1 MKTRTLRPATLA
13 ALCGILTLATGLARA
28 DITIERTTTVEGVGV
43 MAFGN
48 MSGTSKP
55 TISGNKSRTDSD
67 MKMKS
72 KLVGCL
78 ARGAVG
84 PSAEIALLD
93 QDKLY
98 HLNINKK
105 EYTETTFE
113 QMRER
118 LQKASDQLNS
128 TDERKQ
134 PAAVDQSKC
143 EWMPARADVKKTG
156 EKAQFGGYDSERV
169 VITAAQPCKDKETG
183 SICEVALVLDN
194 WMSTS
199 FTESA
204 EVQRYYQA
212 YAAKMGLDPS
222 GSQDV
227 SQRAKA
233 LFSQYKGIWAEIA
246 GKMQNV
252 KGYPVRSSFTLALGG
267 AECKDPKAHQTQESS
282 DKDSDSSNSPTALAG
297 AVAGKLGGLFHKKKE
312 DAPEATPAAA
322 AVPATPV
329 PPGDVALMTI
339 SSQLVSVSTNSASS
353 EVFSVPADF
362 KKIEPKIASRRGQQ
376 TLLRHF
382 AADRQ

>member
-1 MKTRTLRPATLA
+1 MKTRTLRPAALA
-13 ALCGILTLATGLARA
+13 ALCGILTLATSLARA
-28 DITIERTTTVEGVGV
+28 DITIERTTSVEGVGA

-48 MSGTSKP
+48 MSGTSKT

-72 KLVGCL
+72 KLVGFL
-78 ARGAVG
+78 ARNAVG
-84 PSAEIALLD
+84 PSAEIVLLD

-105 EYTETTFE
+105 EYTEMSFE

-204 EVQRYYQA
+204 EVQKFYQA
-212 YAAKMGLDPS
+212 YATRMGLDPS
-222 GSQDV
+222 GSQDI
-227 SQRAKA
+227 SQRAKV

-246 GKMQNV
+246 TKMQGV

-267 AECKDPKAHQTQESS
+267 AECKDPKARQTQDSS
-282 DKDSDSSNSPTALAG
+282 DKDSDSSNSPGALAG
-297 AVAGKLGGLFHKKKE
+297 AVAGKLGGLFHKKQ
-312 DAPEATPAAA
+312 DAAPAAA
-322 AVPATPV
+322 PAPAVAPAPL
-329 PPGDVALMTI
+329 PPGDVGLMTI
-339 SSQLVSVSTNSASS
+339 SSQLVSVSTNSASPDA
-353 EVFSVPADF
+353 FTVPADF
-362 KKIEPKIASRRGQQ
+362 KKTEPKNAS
-376 TLLRHF
+376 
-382 AADRQ
+382 